1 MFLDSSRYAGV
12 KTVEAEDRK
21 GRKVTAVKL
30 RRPPFV
36 AGTPAVVNGTDRLD
50 VIAQRKYSDGT
61 KFWHIADANTELQ
74 ANDLAKPRP
83 NDKETRE
90 IIVPET

>member
-30 RRPPFV
+30 RRLPFV
-36 AGTPAVVNGTDRLD
+36 DHGTDRLD
-50 VIAQRKYSDGT
+50 VIAQRKYTDGT

-90 IIVPET
+90 IIVLET